1 MDEEDNWNDI
11 KCIHHQKSKR
21 MADEPE
27 DQKIVWES
35 VNVTPEEVAKQLNER
50 EGGRK
55 AGRGD
60 SPYTQEFYEETYGI
74 DSKKNGK
81 K

>member
-11 KCIHHQKSKR
+11 MCIYHQKSKR
-21 MADEPE
+21 MTVEPE

-50 EGGRK
+50 PGGRT

-60 SPYTQEFYEETYGI
+60 SPFTQEVYEELYGI
-74 DSKKNGK
+74 GRGEEE
-81 K
+81 